1 MKLLGT
7 VRWGCSC
14 GNASCGA
21 AFASCPP
28 SSPWLLGLL
37 LISLADSKLLA
48 SRSRRAAA
56 SCRRCRRASARTSE
70 GSREPVTWRACMLMA
85 CASRKKAAALLLRCA
100 TSSRDSSR
108 TLAFECGRTPSA
120 SPGPRLEARR
130 AAAGRPSSSP
140 PWSSE
145 GSGERPAGGRL
156 TSRRE
161 TSRTT
166 ATFGRAPPKFLLT
179 SAVSGETGE
188 NGSSS
193 HSGLRVAMSNFAR
206 QSKSVSAASL
216 CKVVDSR
223 AKGWSWTKSLG
234 EGSKPCPDLPR
245 GLAPPRLCPE
255 YCKLRADAGA
265 GGGFANK
272 ACDLSSAEAA
282 S

>member
-193 HSGLRVAMSNFAR
+193 HSGLRVAMSNFATTIEVGFSSEPLQGGR
-206 QSKSVSAASL
+206 QQGQRLVLDEVPRRGLQTLSRSA
-216 CKVVDSR
+216 SR
-223 AKGWSWTKSLG
+223 ARPSS
-234 EGSKPCPDLPR
+234 PLP
-245 GLAPPRLCPE
+245 GVL
-255 YCKLRADAGA
+255 
-265 GGGFANK
+265 
-272 ACDLSSAEAA
+272 
-282 S
+282 